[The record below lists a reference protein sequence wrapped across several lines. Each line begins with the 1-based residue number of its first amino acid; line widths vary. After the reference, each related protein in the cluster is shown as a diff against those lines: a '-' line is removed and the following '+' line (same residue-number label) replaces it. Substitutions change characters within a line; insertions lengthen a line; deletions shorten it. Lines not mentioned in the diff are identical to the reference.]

1 MHLQLPT
8 LAFVVLLLLGCNR
21 SPERPVTR
29 ESTAMNSFVT
39 ISVYDESGTVDQL
52 NAAIDSA
59 LAEIQRIEEM
69 ATDYN
74 DTSQVGRINLH
85 AGKDSI
91 LVSPELIGML
101 RTSIAFAERSGGAF
115 DVAVGPVV
123 KAWDF
128 LATIPRVPSRNAISG
143 LLPLIDYRQIVIA
156 GEKVFLTRKGMALDL
171 GGIAKGYAVDR
182 AVEILRRGGCKQFIV
197 DVGGN
202 LGVSW
207 EGTRLLDSTAATILV
222 RHPRREG
229 EFLGEFRMGTG
240 GVSTSGDYQRYFIQ
254 DGVRYH
260 HIIDPSTGQPASNGV
275 VSVTVV
281 AADASTADAL
291 STLVFVLGR
300 EGGMRYL
307 ISTPGVEGLIV
318 FQQGDSL
325 SFVSTAGFEGRFS
338 RSAAP

>member
-1 MHLQLPT
+1 MHLQLST
-8 LAFVVLLLLGCNR
+8 LGFVVLLLLGCNR
-21 SPERPVTR
+21 SPKRPVTR

-39 ISVYDESGTVDQL
+39 IAVYDESGTVDQL
-52 NAAIDSA
+52 NDAIDSA

-91 LVSPELIGML
+91 LVSPELIALL

-115 DVAVGPVV
+115 DVAVGPIV
-123 KAWDF
+123 KTWDF
-128 LATIPRVPSRNAISG
+128 LAAKPRVPSRDAISR

-156 GEKVFLTRKGMALDL
+156 GEKVFLTHKGMALDL

-182 AVEILRRGGCKQFIV
+182 AAEILRRKGCKQFIV

-207 EGTRLLDSTAATILV
+207 EGTQLLDSAAATILV

-229 EFLGEFRMGTG
+229 EFFGEFRMGTG

-260 HIIDPSTGQPASNGV
+260 HIIDPATGLPTSNGV
-275 VSVTVV
+275 VSVTIV
-281 AADASTADAL
+281 AADATTADAL

-300 EGGMRYL
+300 EEGMRYIL
-307 ISTPGVEGLIV
+307 STPGVEGLIV

-325 SFVSTAGFEGRFS
+325 SFVSSAGFENRFS